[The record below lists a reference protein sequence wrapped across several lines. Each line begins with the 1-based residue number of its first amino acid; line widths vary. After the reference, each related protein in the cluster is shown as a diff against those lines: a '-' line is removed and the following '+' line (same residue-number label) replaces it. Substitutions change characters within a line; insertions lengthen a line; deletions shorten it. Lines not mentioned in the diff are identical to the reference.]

1 MPVGPPRK
9 TKTIQ
14 YFMDFLCLYVGG
26 IDCAKNLKTKI
37 NLTELYPRIHA
48 EIKLLHFSIMKR
60 RHAEKN
66 NQKKDKRNITPAW
79 YFPSRGGQ
87 GGPCSFKGVRKLHSY
102 VKTSSRNLLNGLYP
116 LKKLPTEED
125 EEYFSC
131 ARSN

>member
-1 MPVGPPRK
+1 M
-9 TKTIQ
+9 
-14 YFMDFLCLYVGG
+14 
-26 IDCAKNLKTKI
+26 LKKI
-37 NLTELYPRIHA
+37 
-48 EIKLLHFSIMKR
+48 IK
-60 RHAEKN
+60 
-66 NQKKDKRNITPAW
+66 KKDKRNITPAW